1 MSCGQCTLGYS
12 VLWTVCTRA
21 QCLVDSAVS
30 GTVTRT
36 GDALHCYTA
45 LFDGIVQYTRLIVQ

>member
-1 MSCGQCTLGYS
+1 MSCGQCALGYSGTGYS
-12 VLWTVCTRA
+12 VLY
-21 QCLVDSAVS
+21 SAVS